1 MVNRQ
6 LQLRERPTDAVTSE
20 HFQLVESP
28 VPEAGPGEVLLR
40 THWLSFDPA
49 QRGRL
54 HDVRSY
60 VPPVQI
66 GATMEGDG
74 IAEVVV
80 SNVDGIEVG
89 QLVHADV
96 GWQDY
101 VVVDPATARRF
112 EPGPADGD
120 EPHHML
126 GLLGMTGLTAYFGMI
141 DVGRPVEGDA
151 VLVTAAA

>member
-28 VPEAGPGEVLLR
+28 IPEAGPGEVLLR

-54 HDVRSY
+54 NDVRSY
-60 VPPVQI
+60 VPPVAI
-66 GATMEGDG
+66 GATMEADG
-74 IAEVVV
+74 IGEVVA
-80 SNVDGIEVG
+80 SNAPGIAVG
-89 QLVHADV
+89 QLVHAQL

-101 VVVDPATARRF
+101 AVVAPATSGLF
-112 EPGPADGD
+112 EPVPDAVK
-120 EPHHML
+120 EPHQML
-126 GLLGMTGLTAYFGMI
+126 GLLGM
-141 DVGRPVEGDA
+141 
-151 VLVTAAA
+151 